1 MNIVEEA
8 YKNWR
13 AQYKLMLRTFS
24 DEQMFQFGFETANGV
39 NEVMQEVVANLEA
52 QVKELTERLAK
63 LDKPKKTNK
72 QEEKQNV

>member
-8 YKNWR
+8 FKNWR

-24 DEQMFQFGFETANGV
+24 DEQMFQFGFEAANGV

-63 LDKPKKTNK
+63 LDKPKKPK
-72 QEEKQNV
+72 AEPSE